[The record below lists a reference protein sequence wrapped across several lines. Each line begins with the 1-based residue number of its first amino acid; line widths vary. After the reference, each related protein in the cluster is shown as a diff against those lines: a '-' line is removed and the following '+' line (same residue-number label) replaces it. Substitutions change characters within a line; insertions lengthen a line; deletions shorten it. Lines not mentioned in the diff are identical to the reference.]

1 MKKFLLSLC
10 ALAAA
15 TFGASAVSVTF
26 DFTTNDYGLER
37 WNGDMDP
44 NGGYISEGTTVTS
57 NDVTITLGGEDAWR
71 LWTDGLREYNKKSPS
86 FTVTADGQNIT
97 KVSWTVV
104 SGATFALEGTTTNIT
119 EWTGSQTSVTFVGT
133 ASGNKAVKTITVEYG
148 EGGGNTD
155 PGTGDNPG
163 EGGGDNP
170 GEGGGETNPTGDI
183 TALEMVGYSTS
194 DVDLVNETFI
204 VGDYNFSFA
213 KNNGTTAPKYYNS
226 NKDARLYAKNSMTI
240 SSGATMTKMVF
251 TLTSGWSQLGS
262 LAVTDGEVTYNLDG
276 KTVTW
281 TGSAQE
287 VTFTVSDKADQGPE
301 TDVNKAGQF
310 RWTAVSISSE
320 GGENVSAPPVIT
332 PPSGTVIPEEGLL
345 VSITADASAIIY
357 YTIDGTTPTTSS
369 DQYESEILIT
379 KATTVKAIAVENG
392 KNPSGVVSAT
402 YNEPAAKVANIK
414 AFLDKA
420 DTENVVVISGPVTVT
435 YEYNNQYLYVTDETA
450 SLQIYANAKNLPTYT
465 VGTQLTNIAGKYAL
479 YGQAPQMVPEVSDFN
494 AGTPGTAPTPATV
507 AITDITSDLLSD
519 YVMVENVLITS
530 SGNNY
535 YANSGTDQIQLY
547 NRFNVNI
554 PSDDATTAYD
564 VYGIVSSY
572 NGTLQVYPIAFAI
585 TGEEIVT
592 YEVATIAEWLEKAD
606 GDTTN
611 TWTITGQVKTVYQNG
626 SNLYV
631 QDVEAPF
638 TGMLVYGNLGNT
650 YEPGTLLSGIQGKW
664 TDYYSTIEF
673 TAVASSFGKGTAGS
687 APNWTVVDLEEA
699 TSGMQ
704 NLYVEFENVTISD
717 YDSSAKTFTIT
728 DAKDATFEGY
738 NKWSNSITIPS
749 DDDVYNVFGFLN
761 YYQAKN
767 DPAPKLQFYP
777 IEFSRATGVEGIATE
792 NVAAEYFTIDGVRVA
807 NPENGIYIVRQGNK
821 VSKVIIRK

>member
-15 TFGASAVSVTF
+15 TFGASAASVTF
-26 DFTTNDYGLER
+26 DFTTNDYGL
-37 WNGDMDP
+37 P
-44 NGGYISEGTTVTS
+44 NDAKTYVTVPATISQG
-57 NDVTITLGGEDAWR
+57 DVTITLNGGENSWR
-71 LWTDGLREYNKKSPS
+71 LWNDGLREYYSKNPS
-86 FTVTADGQNIT
+86 FTVEADGQNIT
-97 KVSWTVV
+97 KVSWTVA
-104 SGATFALEGTTTNIT
+104 SGATFALEGTTDNIT
-119 EWTGSQTSVTFVGT
+119 EWTGSQTSVTFVST
-133 ASGNKAVKTITVEYG
+133 AKDNKAVKTITVVYG
-148 EGGGNTD
+148 EDGGNTD
-155 PGTGDNPG
+155 PGT
-163 EGGGDNP
+163 GDNP

-213 KNNGTTAPKYYNS
+213 KNNGNNAPKYYNS
-226 NKDARLYAKNSMTI
+226 SKDARLYAKNTMTI

-287 VTFTVSDKADQGPE
+287 VTFTVSDKAEQGP
-301 TDVNKAGQF
+301 DDSKAGQF

-332 PPSGTVIPEEGLL
+332 PPNGTVIPEEGLL
-345 VSITADASAIIY
+345 VTITADASAIIY

-402 YNEPAAKVANIK
+402 YKEPAAKVANIK

-450 SLQIYANAKNLPTYT
+450 SLQIYAGSKNLPTYT

-479 YGQAPQMVPEVSDFN
+479 YSQAPQMVPEVSDFN

-519 YVMVENVLITS
+519 YVMMENVLITS

-535 YANSGTDQIQLY
+535 YANSGEDQIQLY

-554 PSDDATTAYD
+554 PSNDATTAYD

-572 NGTLQVYPIAFAI
+572 NGTLQVYPIAFAY

-606 GDTTN
+606 GDATN

-626 SNLYV
+626 NNLYV

-664 TDYYSTIEF
+664 KNYYSTIEF
-673 TAVASSFGKGTAGS
+673 DAVASSFGKGTAGS
-687 APNWTVVDLEEA
+687 APNWTVVDLDVA

-704 NLYVEFENVTISD
+704 NIYVEFENVTISD

-761 YYQAKN
+761 YYQAIN